1 MKRTKLEIY
10 LNDLPFVRYVRIKS
24 RRLILP
30 GVKGASLYEVSRFFF
45 GELNSV
51 RLFERAAAVTYNF
64 LMAMP
69 PTFLF
74 LFSLVPYLP
83 LKHVEATI
91 LSTLRLITPNDY
103 IYNAVNSVVVDFMN
117 TQRREVLSFG
127 VILVVFFSSNGI
139 MGLMRSF
146 DGNQVLY
153 KKRSGLARRWT
164 AIKLTLVIISIGL
177 VSLAILIMQSEKLN
191 GWLMHIF
198 HSLVAIKLLSA
209 IILILLVFVAIS
221 IIFRFGPHLTHQF
234 SFVSAGSVFATLL
247 CMTVTSVFFYL
258 VNNFINYNKF
268 YGTIGTLI
276 AFMVWVWLNTLS
288 ILLGFELNVG
298 ILLGKLSHSG
308 EAEEIEEIENQT
320 QKI

>member
-1 MKRTKLEIY
+1 MKRTKLELFI
-10 LNDLPFVRYVRIKS
+10 NNLPFVRFVRIKA
-24 RRLILP
+24 RRVVLP
-30 GVKGASLYEVSRFFF
+30 GLRGASLYEVNRFFF

-74 LFSLVPYLP
+74 LFSLIPYLP
-83 LKHVEATI
+83 LKHVEPTI
-91 LSTLRLITPNDY
+91 LSTLKLITPNDH
-103 IYNAVNSVVVDFMN
+103 IYDAVSSIVLDFMN

-127 VILVVFFSSNGI
+127 VILVIFFSSNGI

-164 AIKLTLVIISIGL
+164 AVKLTLMIIFIGL
-177 VSLAILIMQSEKLN
+177 ISLTILIMQSENLN
-191 GWLMHIF
+191 GWLLRIF
-198 HSLVAIKLLSA
+198 HSLLAIKLLSVV
-209 IILILLVFVAIS
+209 ILTLLVFVAIS
-221 IIFRFGPHLTHQF
+221 VIFRFGPHLTHTF

-298 ILLGKLSHSG
+298 ILLGKLSHT
-308 EAEEIEEIENQT
+308 EDAEEKEEIEKAT
-320 QKI
+320 QRI